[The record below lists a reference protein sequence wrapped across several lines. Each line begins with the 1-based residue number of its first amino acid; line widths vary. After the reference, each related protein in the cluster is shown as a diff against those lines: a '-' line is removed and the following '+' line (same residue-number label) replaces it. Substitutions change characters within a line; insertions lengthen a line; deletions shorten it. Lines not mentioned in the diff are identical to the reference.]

1 MKSGWSVC
9 AVVLLSAVTAFGG
22 SGTWNSY
29 TSMQNV
35 RSVVR
40 AGDAYWGAT
49 SGGLFRWT
57 PASDS
62 YFLLRNAEGLQTIDL
77 TAVCIDTAGTVW
89 TGAANGAIQRYSP
102 TSGTI
107 SPLLDIATAN
117 QTNKR
122 INAISVTGDTALFST
137 EFGLSLFRIGK
148 FEFGDTYS
156 RFGTIPTGTRTSV
169 TSALIH
175 NGSIWACVSDG
186 QTNNRVAVASL
197 SNPNLLP
204 PESWTLHTVGSAS
217 TVPRVLAVFNGRLF
231 VGTSSGLFYFAG
243 NSWTA
248 VADLSGRD
256 IVGLASS
263 GSVLLAVTNDR
274 GVFSVSSTNAV
285 TQMGN
290 VVTSA
295 PSSITASADGRPVVG
310 TTTLGLLTIDTAW
323 TSHMPNGPNANTFLN
338 VSVDPEGIVWCA
350 SGDYSGYGLF
360 RFDGTTWTSFTT
372 ANSKIPSD
380 AIYRTSVG
388 CDGTVY
394 ASSYGHGL
402 LAMPKGKTTIDS
414 SQIYYKNV
422 GMPGLAGDS
431 NAANFVV
438 VSNAVCDSKGNVWI
452 TIVLAGDKNILGMR
466 SPAGKWTFF
475 PAMIGGNKM
484 STLMDRPVDK
494 CLGVDAFDNIW
505 SIVREGG
512 QRGVISLGNAGTID
526 STAAFHV
533 TEDNGLPSSEV
544 KTLVVDNDNDIWI
557 GTDRGIAIILE
568 PSNPLRTGAIAA
580 YKPLNGLVVN
590 TIAIDPLNQKWVG
603 TTSGAFLLSPDGTQ
617 TLASYTVE
625 STGGK
630 LMDNDVKSIAVDSRT
645 GTVYFATLSG
655 LASLTTPAAAPRE
668 SFDKLKV
675 YPNPY
680 IVPSSIPLSVSG
692 LVANSELKIVTVDGA
707 LVRTLKT
714 PGGLIG
720 TWDGLDSDGKP
731 VASGIYLIIAYGE
744 DGSAVTT
751 GKVAVIHK

>member
-9 AVVLLSAVTAFGG
+9 AVVVLSAVTAFGG
-22 SGTWNSY
+22 SGTWKNY

-35 RSVVR
+35 RSAIRV
-40 AGDAYWGAT
+40 GDAYWAAT

-57 PASDS
+57 PSSDA
-62 YFLLRNAEGLQTIDL
+62 YVPLRNAEGLQTIDL
-77 TAVCIDTAGTVW
+77 TAVCVDTAGTIW
-89 TGAANGAIQRYSP
+89 TGAANGSIQTYSP
-102 TSGTI
+102 STGTI
-107 SPLLDIATAN
+107 RPLLDIATAN

-122 INAISVTGDTALFST
+122 INAITVTGDTVLFST

-156 RFGTIPTGTRTSV
+156 RFGTIPVGTRTSV
-169 TSALIH
+169 TAALIH

-186 QTNNRVAVASL
+186 QTVNRVAVASL
-197 SNPNLLP
+197 ANPNLLP
-204 PESWTLHTVGSAS
+204 PETWTLYTIGSAS
-217 TVPRVLAVFNGRLF
+217 TVPKVLAVFSNR
-231 VGTSSGLFYFAG
+231 VYAGTSAGLFYFAN
-243 NSWTA
+243 NSWTE
-248 VADLSGRD
+248 VADLSGRN
-256 IVGLASS
+256 VTGLASS
-263 GSVLLAVTNDR
+263 GSTLLAVTNER
-274 GVFSVSSTNAV
+274 AVFSVSSSNVA
-285 TQMGN
+285 TQIGGT
-290 VVTSA
+290 VPA
-295 PSSITASADGRPVVG
+295 EPSSITVSPDGKPVIG
-310 TTTLGLLTIDTAW
+310 TTTLGLLTLDAAW

-338 VSVDPEGIVWCA
+338 VTVDPEGIVWGG
-350 SGDYSGYGLF
+350 SGDYSGSGLF
-360 RFDGTTWTSFTT
+360 RFDGTTWTSYTT
-372 ANSKIPSD
+372 ANSNILSND
-380 AIYRTSVG
+380 IYRVSVG

-394 ASSYGHGL
+394 ASSYGRGL

-431 NAANFVV
+431 NAVKYVV
-438 VSNAVCDSKGNVWI
+438 VSNAVCDSKGNVWT
-452 TIVLAGDKNILGMR
+452 TIVLAGDKNIFGMR

-475 PAMIGGNKM
+475 PAIINGTKM
-484 STLMDRPVDK
+484 STLMDRQVDK
-494 CLGVDAFDNIW
+494 CLGVDAFDNVW
-505 SIVREGG
+505 SIVRDAS

-526 STAAFHV
+526 STAAFHI

-544 KTLVVDNDNDIWI
+544 KTLVIDNDNDIWI

-568 PSNPLRTGAIAA
+568 PSNPTRTGAIAA

-625 STGGK
+625 NTAGK
-630 LMDNDVKSIAVDSRT
+630 LVDNDVKSIAVDSRT
-645 GTVYFATLSG
+645 GTVYFATMSG

-675 YPNPY
+675 YPNPF
-680 IVPSSIPLSVSG
+680 IVPASTPLSVSG

-720 TWDGLDSDGKP
+720 TWDGLDSEGKP

-744 DGSAVTT
+744 DGGAVTT